1 MKIIAK
7 VPADTIPYK
16 CGERLMACEVTE
28 KFEFVKAVE
37 FFKTREDAEEWVAEN
52 KEYKF
57 KSANEA

>member
-7 VPADTIPYK
+7 VPTNAIPYR

-37 FFKTREDAEEWVAEN
+37 FFKTKEEAKAWVAEHS
-52 KEYKF
+52 EYKF
-57 KSANEA
+57 KSQEA